1 MNRNQNTVTSLRM
14 AWFVGILLLL
24 NTAIVQATTPPCGTT
39 LTADTTLD
47 ANMDCSATAIKFSDA
62 GSSNLELDCAGHSI
76 VVSSGYGILASN
88 VSGISIQNCTIETSS
103 SFKHGIS
110 LQQGVSNSS
119 ITTNI
124 ISTSGMLA
132 RGIDIQQSTDVDI
145 SNNIIETVGN
155 NANALR
161 LRSGANDNRI
171 SDNLLVAEAATSVN
185 IESSSNIDLT
195 GNLMASSQGFLI
207 TQKLLL
213 EGGGLAVNT
222 AGTIYAVENSR
233 GSSSDLGIATAF
245 FQVDPAS
252 GMIHSP
258 ITLMAGAVNIAFGF
272 EALDILPNGRILAL
286 PDSVGPMALY
296 EIDPVLGQVT
306 TITLNLP
313 VLTGT
318 PNGLE
323 ALDDSS
329 LLATT
334 DAGELLTIDI
344 GTGDVT
350 LIEQQ
355 AIGWKDL
362 ARDPTTA
369 KIYAISKPDSEATDT
384 NHLYEIDALTGKVM
398 VEVGDLNLDLGHRFA
413 SDLDFASDGTLYSNN
428 GGQLIVIDP
437 ATGSVIRMNRFGPDP
452 LESLSRNVTI
462 DNNQFIFDQGVLQF
476 TDPITLPDAMQIH
489 LSTEFLDI
497 DSNLARVDSDALPFL
512 DSPARITLIGLQGS
526 TPTLLVDKDDDG
538 SFTTCSSSRCRLVDY
553 SNGILVF
560 DVTGFTT
567 YSSML
572 NTIDQGS
579 GSNTGQGSD
588 STKSVRL
595 GSSVSPWL
603 LLLLALAAGLK
614 RLRNV
619 NRRSSL
625 APGQS

>member
-1 MNRNQNTVTSLRM
+1 MNRNTNKVTFLRM

-24 NTAIVQATTPPCGTT
+24 NTVTVQATTPPCGTT

-47 ANMDCSATAIKFSDA
+47 ANMDCSSTAIKFSDA
-62 GSSNLELDCAGHSI
+62 GSNNFELDCAGHSI

-88 VSGISIQNCTIETSS
+88 VSGISIQNCTIETSGN
-103 SFKHGIS
+103 FKPGIL

-132 RGIDIQQSTDVDI
+132 RGIDIQQSTDIDI

-161 LRSGANDNRI
+161 LRSGANDNRV
-171 SDNLLVAEAATSVN
+171 SDNLLVAEAATLVN
-185 IESSSNIDLT
+185 IESSSNIDLND
-195 GNLMASSQGFLI
+195 NLMTSSQGFLI

-213 EGGGLAVNT
+213 EGGGLGVNS

-233 GSSSDLGIATAF
+233 GSSSGLGVVTTF

-252 GMIHSP
+252 GMIHTP
-258 ITLMAGAVNIAFGF
+258 IALMAGAVNLGFGF

-286 PDSVGPMALY
+286 PDSGGPMALY
-296 EIDPVLGQVT
+296 EIDPISGQVT
-306 TITLNLP
+306 SMKLNLP
-313 VLTGT
+313 ALALTGT
-318 PNGLE
+318 LNGLE
-323 ALDDSS
+323 ALDNSS

-350 LIEQQ
+350 PIGQQ

-369 KIYAISKPDSEATDT
+369 KIYAMSKPDSEATDT
-384 NHLYEIDALTGKVM
+384 NHLYEIDAATGKVM

-462 DNNQFIFDQGVLQF
+462 DNNQFNFDQGFLQF
-476 TDPITLPDAMQIH
+476 TDPITLPDTIEQIH
-489 LSTEFLDI
+489 LS
-497 DSNLARVDSDALPFL
+497 N
-512 DSPARITLIGLQGS
+512 RI
-526 TPTLLVDKDDDG
+526 
-538 SFTTCSSSRCRLVDY
+538 SRLRP
-553 SNGILVF
+553 
-560 DVTGFTT
+560 
-567 YSSML
+567 
-572 NTIDQGS
+572 QP
-579 GSNTGQGSD
+579 GQG
-588 STKSVRL
+588 
-595 GSSVSPWL
+595 
-603 LLLLALAAGLK
+603 
-614 RLRNV
+614 
-619 NRRSSL
+619 
-625 APGQS
+625 